1 MKNSPELTAIPPLLD
16 LDFDEH
22 LLQIHL
28 PDPDLLARAEVWPSS
43 DYETPEDSASHSLD
57 NLVDREP
64 QDDGSE
70 DSYCDNGIDFDVDA
84 LLEVEMDD
92 THMGVTGMHFISWS
106 N

>member
-1 MKNSPELTAIPPLLD
+1 M
-16 LDFDEH
+16 
-22 LLQIHL
+22 
-28 PDPDLLARAEVWPSS
+28 
-43 DYETPEDSASHSLD
+43 
-57 NLVDREP
+57 DREP

-70 DSYCDNGIDFDVDA
+70 DGYCNNGIDFDVDV